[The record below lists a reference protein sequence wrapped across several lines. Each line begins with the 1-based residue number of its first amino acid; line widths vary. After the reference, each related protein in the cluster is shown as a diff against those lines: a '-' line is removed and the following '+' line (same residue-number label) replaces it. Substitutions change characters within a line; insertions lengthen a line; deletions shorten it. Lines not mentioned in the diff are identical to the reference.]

1 MEYYE
6 LHPVNP
12 QTRFINKAVEV
23 LKNGGVIIY
32 PTDTVYGIGC
42 DIFNKAALERV
53 YAIKQ
58 DAGTKL
64 FSFICPN
71 LKDISKYAK
80 VSDFAYKK
88 MKKLLPGPY
97 TFVLPAAR
105 EVPKTLWT
113 KRHTVGIRVPNNEV
127 ALTLVKELGNP
138 IVSTSVTNRKGEVL
152 YNPDEIKLIFDYQVD
167 LMLSVGHLEGTPS
180 SIVDLSGEEP
190 EIIREGAGDL
200 SVFYWKEIFNIYV
213 NL

>member
-6 LHPVNP
+6 LHPVTP
-12 QTRFINKAVEV
+12 QMRFINKAVEV
-23 LKNGGVIIY
+23 LKTGGVIIY

-42 DIFNKAALERV
+42 DIFNKEALERV

-71 LKDISKYAK
+71 LKNIAKYAK
-80 VSDFAYKK
+80 VSDYAYRV

-97 TFVLPAAR
+97 TFVLPAAH
-105 EVPKTLWT
+105 EVPKKLWT
-113 KRHTVGIRVPNNEV
+113 KRRTVGIRIPNNNI
-127 ALTLVKELGNP
+127 ALTLANELGNP
-138 IVSTSVTNRKGEVL
+138 IVSTSVTTRKGEIL
-152 YNPDEIKLIFDYQVD
+152 FDPLEIQAIFNSQVD
-167 LMLSVGHLEGTPS
+167 LMLSAGALEGKPS

-200 SVFYWKEIFNIYV
+200 SMFFV
-213 NL
+213 

>member
-6 LHPVNP
+6 LHPVTP
-12 QTRFINKAVEV
+12 QMRFINKAVEV
-23 LKNGGVIIY
+23 LKRGGVIIY

-42 DIFNKAALERV
+42 DIFNKEALERV

-71 LKDISKYAK
+71 LKNIAKYAK
-80 VSDFAYKK
+80 VSDYAYRV

-97 TFVLPAAR
+97 TFVLPAAH
-105 EVPKTLWT
+105 EVPKKLWT
-113 KRHTVGIRVPNNEV
+113 KRRTVGIRIPNNNI
-127 ALTLVKELGNP
+127 ALTLANELGNP
-138 IVSTSVTNRKGEVL
+138 IVSTSVTTRKGEIL
-152 YNPDEIKLIFDYQVD
+152 FDPLEIQAIFNSRVD
-167 LMLSVGHLEGTPS
+167 LMLSAGALEGKPS

-200 SVFYWKEIFNIYV
+200 SMFFV
-213 NL
+213 